1 MNDIMTGSTALA
13 VETAALRVEN
23 ERLGRGYNT
32 ARDAHDRLLA
42 KNERLQA
49 ALRDAVMSDTEYCA
63 ELERINKALIDAPT
77 VDIDVV
83 VPDRDYSAMTPRD
96 CYEAGLLD
104 GVYQAREA
112 IKAAARAA
120 LAALAAQ
127 PAPSPW
133 RPIETAPKDGTRIL
147 CGRFVTN
154 CPYDRDGTIDVDQWY
169 EPLGGFSQFN
179 MRFWPP
185 THWMPLPPAP
195 KEEE

>member
-1 MNDIMTGSTALA
+1 MSEFLWSLMLLVAVLSAGLLLSVIM
-13 VETAALRVEN
+13 R
-23 ERLGRGYNT
+23 RI
-32 ARDAHDRLLA
+32 
-42 KNERLQA
+42 ERLQA
-49 ALRDAVMSDTEYCA
+49 ALQ
-63 ELERINKALIDAPT
+63 
-77 VDIDVV
+77 DIH
-83 VPDRDYSAMTPRD
+83 MTTRCD
-96 CYEAGLLD
+96 
-104 GVYQAREA
+104 
-112 IKAAARAA
+112 KTAAKARAA
-120 LAALAAQ
+120 LDGQ